1 MKINLDKVNK
11 LHANKMGV
19 TFTDKDEEDIDYVE
33 KKINL
38 LFHNT
43 ILIFN
48 NFELNL
54 FLDEV
59 EDLIINNTPGINKY
73 SQYYKSIILESPIY
87 QLRYVVSYNDLLLI
101 EDLIKGTIFQIELS
115 GFLKEILQ

>member
-1 MKINLDKVNK
+1 MRINLDKVNK
-11 LHANKMGV
+11 LHANKMGI
-19 TFTDKDEEDIDYVE
+19 TFTDKCENEEDIDYIE

-38 LFHNT
+38 LFHNN

-73 SQYYKSIILESPIY
+73 SQYYKSIILETPIY
-87 QLRYVVSYNDLLLI
+87 QLKCVVSYNDLLLI
-101 EDLIKGTIFQIELS
+101 EDLIKGTIAYFEQAL
-115 GFLKEILQ
+115 FM

>member
-1 MKINLDKVNK
+1 MKINLDKVHK

-19 TFTDKDEEDIDYVE
+19 TFLDKDEEDIDYIE
-33 KKINL
+33 KQINL

-59 EDLIINNTPGINKY
+59 EDLIVNNTAGINKY
-73 SQYYKSIILESPIY
+73 SQYYKSIILETPIY